1 MCPRYGN
8 VRLGWYKKSTVNDR
22 YSGDRFS
29 GNDGFSGTKTPDDAI
44 LFTVSGITVLVELFL
59 ENFGTFCQF
68 SYIFYAKSNDF

>member
-1 MCPRYGN
+1 MDFLSLTDRQS
-8 VRLGWYKKSTVNDR
+8 RSTVNDR

-59 ENFGTFCQF
+59 QNFGTFCQF
-68 SYIFYAKSNDF
+68 SYIFSLPP